1 MYNVNSNPIHNN
13 KSTIYIATS
22 DGDFIDENLNQ
33 YAVYEKPKKYRFNV
47 QTITSDSEIREFG
60 EIVNQ
65 MKVIS
70 ITEKAKYINKFH
82 EFDRVYI
89 DSKPNNEFENGYN
102 ADYYIYSVRNQNTSI
117 RIFIK
122 KLVK

>member
-1 MYNVNSNPIHNN
+1 
-13 KSTIYIATS
+13 
-22 DGDFIDENLNQ
+22 
-33 YAVYEKPKKYRFNV
+33 
-47 QTITSDSEIREFG
+47 
-60 EIVNQ
+60 

-89 DSKPNNEFENGYN
+89 DNKPNNEFENGYN